1 MSDTPKDMRKPTIG
15 YWMNKID
22 EVLGEDQES
31 EMSFDDIMSS
41 GVFNVEHK
49 NSIRSI
55 RQSIRHSGTILD
67 VKQLDEMQVLY

>member
-22 EVLGEDQES
+22 EVLGDDQES
-31 EMSFDDIMSS
+31 EMSFDDIMGS
-41 GVFNVEHK
+41 GVNLEHK